1 MGKKYRNPPLVE
13 AICEF
18 RLTQNTHW
26 DLMIPGLFYEGVKN
40 EFPHREQ
47 RSVQELQL
55 IQGPQGIRQ
64 ELRVSERALLFSPD
78 RKLVIQLGPH
88 ILVVNALKPYPTWEG
103 FKPRIEMAWKKLQE
117 IVDVQGL
124 ERIGLRYINRI
135 ELPQKEEIRLS
146 DYFDFYPTIG
156 PRLPQIMASFIV
168 GAEFSYE
175 EGRDRCRVQL
185 TPAADS
191 GSGEKSAFILDIDY
205 FLAQPQAVEVSEALQ
220 WVEEAHARVK
230 EIFEGCI
237 TDKLRELF
245 EEVK

>member
-117 IVDVQGL
+117 IMDVQGL

-146 DYFDFYPTIG
+146 DSFVCYLIAP
-156 PRLPQIMASFIV
+156 PRPS
-168 GAEFSYE
+168 
-175 EGRDRCRVQL
+175 
-185 TPAADS
+185 
-191 GSGEKSAFILDIDY
+191 
-205 FLAQPQAVEVSEALQ
+205 
-220 WVEEAHARVK
+220 
-230 EIFEGCI
+230 
-237 TDKLRELF
+237 
-245 EEVK
+245 